1 MFVVSDDEEERE
13 CISVDGTMVL
23 GGDGGG
29 GGCSRRMALS
39 SL

>member
-13 CISVDGTMVL
+13 CISVYGTMVL

-29 GGCSRRMALS
+29 GCSRRMALPPS
-39 SL
+39 D